1 MRNPDR
7 ANERRNFLRRWGL
20 LLPFALA
27 LPTWKGNARDAQP
40 QELAQTPACSDGEE
54 PTPRQM
60 EGPFFKPRSPQR
72 TSLLE
77 AGLRGTRIVVSGQV
91 LSTGCRPVAGALLDF
106 WQCDDAGEYDNS
118 GYRLRGHQFSD
129 SAGRYRLETI
139 VPGVYP
145 GRTRHIHVKVQA
157 ADGPVLTT
165 QLYFPGEPEN
175 RRDFLFRQELLLTT
189 TEAGDVRTGHF
200 DFVLKVAQTA
210 SIRPH
215 GGRALSGQVD

>member
-1 MRNPDR
+1 MMRDHGR
-7 ANERRNFLRRWGL
+7 ANERRNFLRRWGV
-20 LLPFALA
+20 LLPVALA
-27 LPTWKGNARDAQP
+27 LPTWKGNAADGQL
-40 QELAQTPACSDGEE
+40 QELAATPACSDGEE

-77 AGLRGTRIVVSGQV
+77 AGLHGTRIIVTGRV
-91 LSTGCRPVAGALLDF
+91 LSTGCKPVAGALLDF
-106 WQCDDAGEYDNS
+106 WQCDGEGEYDNS
-118 GYRLRGHQFSD
+118 GYRLRGHQFTD

-157 ADGPVLTT
+157 AGGPVLTT

-175 RRDFLFRQELLLTT
+175 RRDFLFRQELLLATT
-189 TEAGDVRTGHF
+189 DADGVRAGHF
-200 DFVLKVAQTA
+200 DFVLKVA
-210 SIRPH
+210 
-215 GGRALSGQVD
+215 